1 MRETCG
7 YWQEEHSQEQPPE
20 PMPEAAAC
28 PAHSQHGTEAGFD
41 FSQGRA
47 AEEERSWTVLTVK
60 IRAGQGEKSGQGP
73 GKDKTTLVNGFWS
86 SDSSSGGI
94 RVINEWTL

>member
-1 MRETCG
+1 
-7 YWQEEHSQEQPPE
+7 
-20 PMPEAAAC
+20 MPSTLTAW
-28 PAHSQHGTEAGFD
+28 HGGGLRLLSGEGD